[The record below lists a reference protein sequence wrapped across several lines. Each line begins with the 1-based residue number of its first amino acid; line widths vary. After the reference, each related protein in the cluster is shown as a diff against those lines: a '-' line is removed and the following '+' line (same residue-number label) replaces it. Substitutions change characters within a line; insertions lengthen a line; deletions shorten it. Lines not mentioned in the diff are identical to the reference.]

1 MDKLN
6 KSLADLFNSQDSD
19 TVNEIFTRHFCGND
33 ATKRAAASE
42 EEMALLQYARV
53 VLYNR
58 HDALGGRVD
67 IMDEEGNV
75 QESVEFKITAS
86 A

>member
-1 MDKLN
+1 MDKIR
-6 KSLADLFNSQDSD
+6 KSLADLFDSQDSD

-33 ATKRAAASE
+33 PTK
-42 EEMALLQYARV
+42 YARV

-58 HDALGGRVD
+58 HDALGGLVD

-75 QESVEFKITAS
+75 RESVEFKITAS
-86 A
+86 V